1 MQSLIA
7 CWRETGRQRQIHL
20 HKFTVILNIYGSS
33 AVVWRRDNLVNNEYT
48 MQDIED
54 YVVQPVNIV
63 GSLVQDWIVLRQ
75 IKGWKTLENDFS
87 KC

>member
-1 MQSLIA
+1 M
-7 CWRETGRQRQIHL
+7 
-20 HKFTVILNIYGSS
+20 HKFTIILDLNIYGSS

-48 MQDIED
+48 MQNIED

-75 IKGWKTLENDFS
+75 IKG
-87 KC
+87 